1 MIFRPAPSRGVP
13 IGLGL
18 LAVAVL
24 ACLLLALALGAI
36 GAGPRA
42 AILLAALL
50 VAVPLTLRLAYWVW
64 GLASLRY
71 VLGRDGLV
79 IRWAATRQV
88 IPMSAITHVLA
99 GRPYDHPLA
108 GMRWPG
114 HEVGRTTLRDD
125 DGAVRDALVYAS
137 APPESQLVVL
147 TPALAYAIS
156 PADPQSFVDDFR
168 MRHRLG
174 PTQAWEQHTARAPIA
189 SLSLLADRPALALL
203 GLAAALNVLA
213 FLWLTW
219 HYPELPAQ
227 VALRLRFDPAAG
239 RPVPGPLSPTASAW
253 NLPLIGLATI
263 ALNGVLAAAGHARAR
278 LAALLLGA
286 GAAAVQVVIGA
297 ILANLA

>member
-1 MIFRPAPSRGVP
+1 MDFRPAPSRGVA

-18 LAVAVL
+18 LAVAIA
-24 ACLLLALALGAI
+24 ACALLGLALGAI
-36 GAGPRA
+36 GSGPRA
-42 AILLAALL
+42 AVVLAGLL

-64 GLASLRY
+64 GLVGLRY

-99 GRPYDHPLA
+99 GRAYDGPLA

-125 DGAVRDALVYAS
+125 DGATRDALVYAT
-137 APPESQLVVL
+137 APPEGQLVVL
-147 TPALAYAIS
+147 TPSLAYAIS
-156 PADPQSFVDDFR
+156 PADPQAFVEDFR

-174 PTQAWEQHTARAPIA
+174 PTQVWEQHTARAPIA
-189 SLSLLADRPALALL
+189 NLSLLADRPALALL
-203 GLAAALNVLA
+203 GLAAALNLLA
-213 FLWLTW
+213 FLWLIW
-219 HYPELPAQ
+219 HYPDLPAQ
-227 VALRLRFDPAAG
+227 IALRYRFDPAAG
-239 RPVPGPLSPTASAW
+239 LPVPGPLSPTSSAW
-253 NLPLIGLATI
+253 NLPAIGLATL
-263 ALNGVLAAAGHARAR
+263 ALNGALAAAGHARAR

-286 GAAAVQVVIGA
+286 GAAAVQLVIGA